1 MRDFRKRLEE
11 KIAATGY
18 PYPIDEHLAGLR
30 ARLVQIRD
38 NFIWAPGRVFVE
50 QPSRVDTN
58 ADNVIAPA
66 LRQRASEVERE
77 LLIESPYFV
86 LGDANIERVRQLTAR
101 GVKVRVLT
109 NSAASNDVIAAL
121 AGYANTRKKLLKAG
135 IELYELRPD
144 TNMKRGWSVLAGK
157 SQAALHAKCL
167 VFDRKSVFIGS
178 FNLDPRSTALNTE
191 IGVMIDSPEIAGQVG
206 ELMDEGVS
214 PGSAFHVT
222 LDENDDLAWT
232 AENNEGKVEYDKDPE
247 TNLWYRFMVGVIG
260 MLPIEDQL

>member
-1 MRDFRKRLEE
+1 MNASL
-11 KIAATGY
+11 TY
-18 PYPIDEHLAGLR
+18 
-30 ARLVQIRD
+30 ARLVEIRD
-38 NFIWAPGRVFVE
+38 NFTWAPGRVFVE
-50 QPSRVDTN
+50 HPSRVTT
-58 ADNVIAPA
+58 AAESGVIAAA

-86 LGDANIERVRQLTAR
+86 LGDPTIEGVRRLKER

-109 NSAASNDVIAAL
+109 NSAASNDVIAAH
-121 AGYANTRKKLLKAG
+121 AGYVNTRKKLLNAG

-144 TNMKRGWSVLAGK
+144 TDMKRIWSVLAGK
-157 SQAALHAKCL
+157 SRAALHAKSL

-232 AENNEGKVEYDKDPE
+232 ADNNEAKVQYDTDPE
-247 TNLWYRFMVGVIG
+247 TSLWYRFLVGVVG
-260 MLPIEDQL
+260 MLPIENQL